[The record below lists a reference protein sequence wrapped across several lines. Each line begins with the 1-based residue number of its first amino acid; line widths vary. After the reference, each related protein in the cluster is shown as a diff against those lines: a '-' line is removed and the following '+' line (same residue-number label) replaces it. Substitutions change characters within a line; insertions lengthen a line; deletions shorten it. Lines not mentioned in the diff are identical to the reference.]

1 MINVPHQQILV
12 VDDEEA
18 IRELVGSYLRNEGF
32 DVREA
37 VDGDDALA
45 QIARSVPDLIV
56 LDLRLPG
63 ISGLDVLREIRRTS
77 EVYVIVLTARADETD
92 KLIGLELGADDYI
105 TKPFSPREVVARV
118 RAVLRRGRA
127 DARGS
132 GNQGQSDAEVIRLDG
147 LTIDVGRHE
156 VRVDDEPVELTT
168 LEFQLLATL
177 AEAPGRVFTR
187 GQLIERVWGWDFY
200 GDERL
205 VDVHIGNLR
214 RALGDAADAP
224 GSSAPYVGWGTNA
237 SRARRERRVGSSTP
251 ADPPLPVVRRRR
263 RCWRDRDAGRRCGGH
278 QDGLRTTTGWVRTRA
293 RVRPGPVAADPPK
306 LSSPPCSTTPCCLRS
321 SSACLPPW
329 SSRRSWR

>member
-1 MINVPHQQILV
+1 MIGVPHQQILV

-45 QIARSVPDLIV
+45 QIAQSVPDLIL

-63 ISGLDVLREIRRTS
+63 IGGLDVLREIRRTS
-77 EVYVIVLTARADETD
+77 DVYVIVLTARADETD

-118 RAVLRRGRA
+118 RAVLRRGRT
-127 DARGS
+127 DAAGS
-132 GNQGQSDAEVIRLDG
+132 GSAVQSDDEVIRLDG
-147 LTIDVGRHE
+147 LTIDIGRHE

-187 GQLIERVWGWDFY
+187 RQLIERVWGWDFY

-214 RALGDAADAP
+214 RALGDAAEAP
-224 GSSAPYVGWGTNA
+224 RFVGTVRGVGYKCVGSAP
-237 SRARRERRVGSSTP
+237 
-251 ADPPLPVVRRRR
+251 
-263 RCWRDRDAGRRCGGH
+263 
-278 QDGLRTTTGWVRTRA
+278 
-293 RVRPGPVAADPPK
+293 
-306 LSSPPCSTTPCCLRS
+306 
-321 SSACLPPW
+321 
-329 SSRRSWR
+329 